1 MRPTRRNTIGIA
13 VLVIGLALY
22 ALAVMV
28 LGASLLP
35 EHALAQLVFYAVA
48 GLAWLW
54 PARALLR
61 WMAAV
66 SEGSGSD
73 A

>member
-13 VLVIGLALY
+13 VLVTGLTLY
-22 ALAVMV
+22 ALIVMA

-35 EHALAQLVFYAVA
+35 DNALAQLVFYAVS

-61 WMAAV
+61 WMARD
-66 SEGSGSD
+66 SD
-73 A
+73 RA